1 VAYLLAAWLNDA
13 PGDEIEQQIRLRNQ
27 GGSSGGWIPMNG
39 STGAIAA
46 DCDEAHLAG
55 SEHGSG
61 TGTASSPWPLQTRLE
76 LAAHRTAPGVVRGHV
91 RAVAY
96 EWGLAGLADT
106 AELLVSEI
114 ATNAVLASQRLTTG
128 TDLAV
133 VPVIRLW
140 VSSDGVC
147 MVIHVWDA
155 SDEMPVVTDVA
166 ADEENGRGLMLVAA
180 LGKDWGAY
188 RKTEGK
194 VVWVI
199 VADP

>member
-1 VAYLLAAWLNDA
+1 
-13 PGDEIEQQIRLRNQ
+13 
-27 GGSSGGWIPMNG
+27 MNG

-55 SEHGSG
+55 SERGPG
-61 TGTASSPWPLQTRLE
+61 TSTASSPWPLQTRLE
-76 LAAHRTAPGVVRGHV
+76 LAAQTTAPGVVRGHV
-91 RAVAY
+91 RAVAR

-114 ATNAVLASQRLTTG
+114 ATNAVLASQRLTTR

-140 VSSDGVC
+140 VSSDGVG

-155 SDEMPVVTDVA
+155 SDEMPVVKDVA

-188 RKTEGK
+188 RKAEGK
-194 VVWVI
+194 VVWVMI
-199 VADP
+199 TVADP

>member
-1 VAYLLAAWLNDA
+1 
-13 PGDEIEQQIRLRNQ
+13 
-27 GGSSGGWIPMNG
+27 MNG

-46 DCDEAHLAG
+46 DCDRAHLTG
-55 SEHGSG
+55 SQHGSG
-61 TGTASSPWPLQTRLE
+61 TDTASSPRRLQTRLE
-76 LAAHRTAPGVVRGHV
+76 LAAQPTAPGAVRGHV

-106 AELLVSEI
+106 AELLASEI
-114 ATNAVLASQRLTTG
+114 ATNAVLASQQLTTR
-128 TDLAV
+128 TDLAS
-133 VPVIRLW
+133 VPVIWLW
-140 VSSDGVC
+140 VTSDGVC

-155 SDEMPVVTDVA
+155 SDEMPVVKDVA

-199 VADP
+199 IADP